1 MTDLP
6 RLSFA
11 IPPSLG
17 SNRTGEIAKR
27 LQALLR
33 AGGIN
38 DVGVYA
44 TDSYG
49 SLSLELMTERADL
62 AWAPPS
68 VGARAE
74 VMGGRTLAQT
84 ERNGATAYRSA
95 FVGRKGEMV
104 DLGGELST
112 LNAVWVDP
120 DSVGGYLLPRAWF
133 WARGIDIRD
142 AFGKSRFV
150 GSYSAALEDLLSKRA
165 DVTAVYASVSG
176 AAKASSALEDI
187 PGFRDALEIISYT
200 EPAPGDAVVC
210 RASLPPIVRD
220 AVQQRLL
227 QLCETP
233 ERQKEFHALFG
244 ADRLVKARSDAYAAL
259 HDIISLDD
267 KNRGTLAP

>member
-17 SNRTGEIAKR
+17 GDHTKEIVKR
-27 LQALLR
+27 LQMLLR

-38 DVGVYA
+38 DIVVYA

-49 SLSLELMTERADL
+49 SLSLELMTERADF

-74 VMGGRTLAQT
+74 VMGGQTLAQT

-95 FVGRKGEMV
+95 FVGRKGEMI
-104 DLGGELST
+104 DLGSDLLA
-112 LNAVWVDP
+112 LNAAWVDP

-142 AFGKSRFV
+142 AFGGSRFV
-150 GSYSAALEDLLSKRA
+150 GSYSAALEAVLSRRA
-165 DVTAVYASVSG
+165 DVTAVYATVSG
-176 AAKASSALEDI
+176 ASKASSALEDI
-187 PGFRDALEIISYT
+187 PGFRDALEIISFT

-220 AVQQRLL
+220 AVRERLL
-227 QLCETP
+227 NLCETP
-233 ERQKEFHALFG
+233 ERQREFRALFG
-244 ADRLVKARSDAYAAL
+244 ADRLVKARPDAYAAL

-267 KNRGTLAP
+267 KKRGTIAP